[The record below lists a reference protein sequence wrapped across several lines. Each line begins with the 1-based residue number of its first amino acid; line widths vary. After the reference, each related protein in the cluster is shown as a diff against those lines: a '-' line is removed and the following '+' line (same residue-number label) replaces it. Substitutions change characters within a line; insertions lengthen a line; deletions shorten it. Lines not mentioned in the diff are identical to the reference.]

1 VVEKHGILYR
11 VKKRPILVVLAD
23 ERPIEYGNGMM
34 RLETELTKL
43 RIAGIEC
50 YMDIGIIELGDLDML
65 IGYDWLDAYN
75 PAIDWRMKTILRR
88 EPVHKVAGVRRETRP
103 TN

>member
-1 VVEKHGILYR
+1 MVEKHGILYR

-23 ERPIEYGNGMM
+23 ERPMEYGNGIM

-50 YMDIGIIELGDLDML
+50 YIDIGIIELGDLDML
-65 IGYDWLDAYN
+65 IGYN
-75 PAIDWRMKTILRR
+75 
-88 EPVHKVAGVRRETRP
+88 
-103 TN
+103 

>member
-23 ERPIEYGNGMM
+23 ERPIEYRNGMM

-50 YMDIGIIELGDLDML
+50 YIDIGIIELGDLDML
-65 IGYDWLDAYN
+65 ISYN
-75 PAIDWRMKTILRR
+75 
-88 EPVHKVAGVRRETRP
+88 
-103 TN
+103 